1 MDLIVPQWPAPD
13 NVRACFTTR
22 GGGVSQGVY
31 QGLNLGAH
39 VADSLDHVRQNRTA
53 LREHLGLDS
62 EPLWLNQ
69 VHGVDLF
76 TLHEGEAPIEP
87 PIADAAMTRSTGR
100 ALTVMTADCL
110 PVFFCDKSGTVIAT
124 AHAGWRSL
132 CHGVLE
138 KSVAAMAV
146 NPEDILV
153 WMGPAIGPAAFEVG
167 DEVRLAFMQ
176 QDPAAELAFK
186 PAGTSGKWLADLW
199 LLATQRLNAIGVTAI
214 YGGGLCTY
222 SDAERF
228 YSYRRSGQTGRM
240 SGLLWLMPKN

>member
-1 MDLIVPQWPAPD
+1 MDLILPQWPAPA

-22 GGGVSQGVY
+22 DGGVSQGVY

-39 VADSLDHVRQNRTA
+39 VADSPEHVRLNRDL
-53 LREHLGLDS
+53 LRKHLALDS
-62 EPLWLNQ
+62 EPLWLDQ

-76 TLHEGEAPIEP
+76 VLEDGALPMQAPT
-87 PIADAAMTRSTGR
+87 ADAAMTRSVGR

-110 PVFFCDKSGTVIAT
+110 PVLFCDQAGSVIAT

-153 WMGPAIGPAAFEVG
+153 WLGPAIGPAAFEVG
-167 DEVRLAFMQ
+167 DEVRQAFLQRDPLA
-176 QDPAAELAFK
+176 DAAFK
-186 PAGTSGKWLADLW
+186 PSGQPGKWLADLW
-199 LLATQRLNAIGVTAI
+199 LLARQRLNAIGVTAI

-222 SDAERF
+222 TDAERF

-240 SGLLWLMPKN
+240 SGLIWLQPKN

>member
-1 MDLIVPQWPAPD
+1 M
-13 NVRACFTTR
+13 
-22 GGGVSQGVY
+22 
-31 QGLNLGAH
+31 
-39 VADSLDHVRQNRTA
+39 
-53 LREHLGLDS
+53 
-62 EPLWLNQ
+62 
-69 VHGVDLF
+69 
-76 TLHEGEAPIEP
+76 
-87 PIADAAMTRSTGR
+87 
-100 ALTVMTADCL
+100 
-110 PVFFCDKSGTVIAT
+110 FFCDNAGTRVGL

-138 KSVAAMAV
+138 KSVDAMAV

-167 DEVRLAFMQ
+167 DEVRQAFLQ
-176 QDPAAELAFK
+176 QDPAAESAFK
-186 PAGTSGKWLADLW
+186 PAALSGKWLADLW